1 VDEVGKIMSSISKE
15 VRLRSNDEL
24 RGERFI
30 YKSERSKR
38 KVERKTINADEYLR
52 EIDIDQIVSM
62 VLFHTYSQ
70 LPNSK

>member
-1 VDEVGKIMSSISKE
+1 MGKIMSSISKE

-62 VLFHTYSQ
+62 VLAHTYSQ